1 MTASLSSNVNNVK
14 VTHPQVIVIGA
25 GPTGL
30 LVASELARRK
40 VAVRIIDKRDARQ
53 EISKALVVQARTLE
67 IMDLCGLIEPFLR
80 RGYPA
85 PGLNIGLHGSGKG
98 TVDLRR
104 LGTRYPY
111 LLVIPQ
117 NETEELIE
125 TRLNEFGIK
134 IERGLELVA
143 VRQDA
148 DSATATLRDRE
159 AKIHEVR
166 TSYLIGC
173 DGTHSAVR
181 EAIGMPFEGEDIE
194 FTTFLAD
201 VKLDAHFIRSRITN
215 FTGQRGF
222 VSILPFMGEYARIFA
237 VDFTKQDI
245 PVEEKL
251 ELSDLQDTVD
261 AIVPQRVELHD
272 PRWITRFRS
281 PSRQVPFMR
290 QRRVFLAGDAAH
302 SHTPAGGEGMNS
314 GLQDAYNLAWR
325 LATVLRRE
333 GPETLLDGY
342 HEERHL
348 VDEQTQRET
357 DRMFRSFVLTNPL
370 LKAGRDLLFRSAL
383 SFPPVQR
390 KISEDLSN
398 IGIDYTFTQ
407 ASQSEHHSEDAA
419 QDCLS
424 AGARVPDAE
433 LWRPGKPFVRLYEC
447 LRVPS
452 MSLFAYVAADRLD
465 ADRALIGSLMDA
477 LKRTF
482 ADRLA
487 RTIVID
493 EGLPQEVNAGAEV
506 LVDHKGQF
514 ASGLGAVHGRV
525 FLIRPDG
532 YLALHRSGWS
542 PEKIVAAVELW
553 LMPAVVPKADV
564 LPQQS
569 GEPADR
575 LQLASGPHPS
585 RTGR

>member
-1 MTASLSSNVNNVK
+1 MTASLSGNAK
-14 VTHPQVIVIGA
+14 VPHLPVIVIGA

-40 VAVRIIDKRDARQ
+40 IAVKIVDKREARQ

-67 IMDLCGLIEPFLR
+67 IMDLCGLIDPFLK

-85 PGLNIGLHGSGKG
+85 PGLNIGLHGSGSG
-98 TVDLRR
+98 TIDLQH
-104 LGTRYPY
+104 LDTRYPY

-117 NETEELIE
+117 NETEEIIE
-125 TRLNEFGIK
+125 TRLNELEVE

-143 VRQDA
+143 VQQDA
-148 DSATATLRDRE
+148 DSVTATLRDRE
-159 AKIHEVR
+159 AKIQDVQAD
-166 TSYLIGC
+166 YLIGC
-173 DGTHSAVR
+173 DGMHSAVR

-237 VDFTKQDI
+237 VDFTKQDV
-245 PVEEKL
+245 PVQEKL
-251 ELSDLQDTVD
+251 ELADLQDTVD
-261 AIVPQRVELHD
+261 AIVPSHVELHD

-290 QRRVFLAGDAAH
+290 QRRVFLVGDAAH
-302 SHTPAGGEGMNS
+302 SHSPAGGQGMNS

-325 LATVLRRE
+325 LALVVRGEARE
-333 GPETLLDGY
+333 ALLDGY
-342 HEERHL
+342 HEERHP

-357 DRMFRSFVLTNPL
+357 DRMFRTFVLINPV

-383 SFPPVQR
+383 SLPLVQR

-398 IGIDYTFTQ
+398 IGVGYTFTQ
-407 ASQSEHHSEDAA
+407 ASQSESHSEGAA
-419 QDCLS
+419 HGGLS

-433 LWRPGKPFVRLYEC
+433 LWRPAEPFLRLYEC
-447 LRVPS
+447 LRRPS
-452 MSLFAYVAADRLD
+452 MSLLAYVAADRLD
-465 ADRALIGSLMDA
+465 AERDLVRALMEA
-477 LKRTF
+477 LERTF

-487 RTIVID
+487 RTIVIN
-493 EGLPQEVNAGAEV
+493 EGLPEEVKAGAEV

-514 ASGLGAVHGRV
+514 ASALGAVHGRV

-532 YLALHRSGWS
+532 YLAFHRSGWL
-542 PEKIVAAVELW
+542 PEKIVPAVGLW
-553 LMPAVVPKADV
+553 LVA
-564 LPQQS
+564 
-569 GEPADR
+569 
-575 LQLASGPHPS
+575 
-585 RTGR
+585 